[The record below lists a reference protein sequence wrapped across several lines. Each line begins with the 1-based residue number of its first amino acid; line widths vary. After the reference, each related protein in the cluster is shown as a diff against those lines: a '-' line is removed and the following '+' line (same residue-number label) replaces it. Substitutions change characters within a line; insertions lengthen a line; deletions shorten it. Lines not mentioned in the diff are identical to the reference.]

1 MSLLV
6 LFPATE
12 EFFLL
17 SSKPDSSLGWPFK
30 MFLRKGVVAGFMDS
44 SRIRTTKSTKRAA
57 NCTIKWMIESYGAEN
72 INGPFVKAGIYVKPS
87 GVPKNTKLTYD
98 YPYH

>member
-6 LFPATE
+6 LFLATE
-12 EFFLL
+12 ELCFL
-17 SSKPDSSLGWPFK
+17 SSKPDSSLGWPFER
-30 MFLRKGVVAGFMDS
+30 FLKKGVVGGFMDS
-44 SRIRTTKSTKRAA
+44 SRIRKTKSNKRAA